1 MPSPDHPLGV
11 RRSPEGEM
19 HGSRYRCKGAAR
31 ARRER
36 GHMRQCKGANRPA
49 ACAKVQR

>member
-19 HGSRYRCKGAAR
+19 HGAMGG
-31 ARRER
+31 ER
-36 GHMRQCKGANRPA
+36 GQESKEGKCEDTWT
-49 ACAKVQR
+49 